1 MATLA
6 FAKARASSSERL
18 DEHQG
23 LLKAVPGAAGYQL
36 WRARSAKGK
45 FVVVKTT
52 ASLAVTDSGL
62 ARKATYFYK
71 VRAYCLVDGVRAFGG
86 WSPVVSKR
94 L

>member
-1 MATLA
+1 L
-6 FAKARASSSERL
+6 AKASGLKLRKTSGTSIKASW
-18 DEHQG
+18 
-23 LLKAVPGAAGYQL
+23 KAVPGAAGYQL